1 MLGSL
6 YRSEVNL
13 AVCAFSLTAV
23 RNFIFDFATPI
34 VTTNQLLVIGEP
46 ENRDF
51 YWSNFLTPF
60 SWNGWISFL
69 TIFVIGGICVF
80 IIKRFTMDNGFT
92 NVGKIDFS
100 GIGFEMCQIISQQ
113 GNGILHQHHFY

>member
-23 RNFIFDFATPI
+23 RNFMFDFATPI

-46 ENRDF
+46 ENTDF
-51 YWSNFLTPF
+51 YWTNFSAPF
-60 SWNGWISFL
+60 SLIGWISFIA
-69 TIFVIGGICVF
+69 IFVIGGICVF
-80 IIKRFTMDNGFT
+80 IIKYFTTGA
-92 NVGKIDFS
+92 NVNVPE
-100 GIGFEMCQIISQQ
+100 IGFEMCQIVSQQ
-113 GNGILHQHHFY
+113 GNGI